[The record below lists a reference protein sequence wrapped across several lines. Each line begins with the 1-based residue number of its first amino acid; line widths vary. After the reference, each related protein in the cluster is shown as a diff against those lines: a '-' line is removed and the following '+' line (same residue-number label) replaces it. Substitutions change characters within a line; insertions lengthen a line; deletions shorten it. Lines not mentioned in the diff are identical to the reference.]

1 MRNGRASLRNTD
13 RESWL
18 LRINGRDVRARPHRL
33 GPGTFRVSTDQ
44 GTPTFGPT
52 ADTAQI
58 ERALAA
64 FSLTAAKLAPDLPR
78 PSSRLGFGT
87 SSCRS
92 PQDCRSADRPPRDLE
107 KTDRAAGN
115 IGAAAE
121 SLWDDSTHHTRPW
134 SRK

>member
-18 LRINGRDVRARPHRL
+18 VRINGRDVRARPHRL
-33 GPGTFRVSTDQ
+33 GPGTLRVSTDQ

-64 FSLTAAKLAPDLPR
+64 FSLTAAKLAPDLAPAVVSTGLR
-78 PSSRLGFGT
+78 YLVVPISAGLPKR
-87 SSCRS
+87 RS
-92 PQDCRSADRPPRDLE
+92 PTQGS
-107 KTDRAAGN
+107 
-115 IGAAAE
+115 
-121 SLWDDSTHHTRPW
+121 
-134 SRK
+134 